1 MEKIDYVPLGSVVYL
16 KGGIKKLLVVARAI
30 NVPNG
35 GKEYFFDYGGV
46 LYPEGVTGDQMAY
59 FNHNEIS
66 TVFFRGC
73 DDGENKGMTEAINQ
87 YVESHPDLLRG
98 SDENWKA

>member
-1 MEKIDYVPLGSVVYL
+1 MKVIDYIPLGSVVYL

-30 NVPNG
+30 KVTNN

-46 LYPEGVTGDQMAY
+46 LYPEGIMGDQMAY
-59 FNHNEIS
+59 FNHDDIT

-73 DDGENKGMTEAINQ
+73 DDEENKGMTEAINQ

-98 SDENWKA
+98 SVENWKA

>member
-30 NVPNG
+30 NVTND

-46 LYPEGVTGDQMAY
+46 LYPEGVTGDRMAY
-59 FNHNEIS
+59 FNHDEIS

-73 DDGENKGMTEAINQ
+73 DDGENKGMTETINR
-87 YVESHPDLLRG
+87 YVEEHPDLLRG
-98 SDENWKA
+98 NAQNWKS